1 MLVFVLIIVLLA
13 ALSPILVPKLASRQ
27 RVGWLALVPASLFA
41 YALSYLPA
49 VSAGQTFL
57 QVTPWMPSL
66 GLSLSFYIDGL
77 SLLFVLLITGIG
89 SFIVLYASDYMP
101 KDRNIGRFFLW
112 LFAFMAAM
120 LGLVTADNLLLLFVF
135 WELTSITSYM
145 LIGFNH
151 ESEKARKLAL
161 QGLFVTVGGGLL
173 LMTGVILLGN
183 MAGTLQI
190 SEIIQQPLEAQGTL
204 VNVMLILILM
214 GAFTKSAQFPF
225 HFWLPNAMAAPTP
238 VSAFLHS
245 ATMVKAGIFLMARL
259 HPALGEQW
267 LWSSLQLWAGGITMI
282 LGGILA
288 YTAIDLKKALAYS
301 TLMALGTLTFL
312 LGIGHQAAMV
322 AFVGFLLA
330 HSLYKASFFMLAGAI
345 DHSAGTKDL
354 SKLGG
359 LRKTMPIT
367 FILMVVAAISL
378 AGLPPVFGFIA
389 KELVFEAAL
398 DVHIGLVLVAI
409 TMAFLGVAVAIVL
422 IIKPFFG
429 SDESLPQKPHE
440 ASLPMLAGPAV
451 LLSLSLLFGLWPG
464 LADVG
469 LIQATVQAVIPDEPT
484 TFYLSIWHGFNAA
497 LGLSAIVLV
506 LGVVLAR
513 AWQPSRRLA
522 EKQRMLSESIGPEAA
537 YFKLMDGIVWLAK
550 KQTRIIQNG
559 SLSNY
564 MTVIIL
570 AVVIPVGYT
579 LLTQFGWPSLPDA
592 SPLNIYEVMMVA
604 LLALSTLYAV
614 ITQARFASI
623 VSLGVMGYAVALIFV
638 HFSAPD
644 LGITQVLVETLTVLL
659 LVLVLVKAPGFSR
672 YASRGEVVR
681 DAIIAILLGVLMTL
695 LVLAALNV
703 QWAPSISNY
712 FIENSYELGKG
723 RNIVNVI
730 LVDFRALDTLGEIFV
745 LAIAALGV
753 YSMIRLR
760 KGKGSS

>member
-1 MLVFVLIIVLLA
+1 MIAFVFIILA
-13 ALSPILVPKLASRQ
+13 VAAVSPTLVPWLAMRNKVS
-27 RVGWLALVPASLFA
+27 WLALVPAGLFV
-41 YALSYLPA
+41 YALTYLPA
-49 VSAGQTFL
+49 VTQGQTFL
-57 QVTPWMPSL
+57 EVLPWMPSL

-89 SFIVLYASDYMP
+89 SFIVLYASDYLRGHS
-101 KDRNIGRFFLW
+101 DLGRFYLW

-173 LMTGVILLGN
+173 LMTGIILLGS
-183 MAGTLQI
+183 MAGTLQL
-190 SEIIQQPLEAQGTL
+190 SDIIQQPLAAQGPL
-204 VNVMLILILM
+204 VNVMLVLILM

-259 HPALGEQW
+259 HPALSDHA
-267 LWSSLQLWAGGITMI
+267 LWSNLQLLAGGITMI
-282 LGGILA
+282 LAAILA
-288 YTAIDLKKALAYS
+288 YTAIDIKKALAYS
-301 TLMALGTLTFL
+301 TLIALGTLTFL
-312 LGIGHQAAMV
+312 LGIGNHAAMV
-322 AFVGFLLA
+322 AFVSFLLA

-354 SKLGG
+354 TLLGG
-359 LRKTMPIT
+359 LKKTMPKT
-367 FILMVVAAISL
+367 FILMIVAALSL

-389 KELVFEAAL
+389 KELLFEATL
-398 DVHIGLVLVAI
+398 SMYTGLVLVAF
-409 TMAFLGVAVAIVL
+409 TMACLTVAVALVL
-422 IIKPFFG
+422 VVKPFLG
-429 SDESLPQKPHE
+429 SAAKLPQKPHE
-440 ASLPMLAGPAV
+440 ASLSMLIGPAI
-451 LLSLSLLFGLWPG
+451 LLSLSLLLGVWPA
-464 LADVG
+464 LADKG
-469 LIQATVQAVIPDEPT
+469 LIQAAVGSVSTHNT
-484 TFYLSIWHGFNAA
+484 TFYLSVWHGFNTA
-497 LGLSAIVLV
+497 LGLSVLALVIGIVL
-506 LGVVLAR
+506 AK
-513 AWQPSRRLA
+513 AWQPSRKLA
-522 EKQRMLSESIGPEAA
+522 AKQRSLSESFGPEAG
-537 YFKLMDGIVWLAK
+537 YFKMMDGLVWLAK
-550 KQTRIIQNG
+550 TQTRIVQNG
-559 SLSNY
+559 RLGIY

-570 AVVIPVGYT
+570 AVVVPVIYT
-579 LLTQFGWPSLPDA
+579 LLTQHGWPQLPEA
-592 SPLNIYEVMMVA
+592 SKLNFYEVMMVG
-604 LLALSTLYAV
+604 LLAVSTLFAV
-614 ITQARFASI
+614 ITQGRFASI
-623 VSLGVMGYAVALIFV
+623 ISLGAMGYSVALLFV

-672 YASRGEVVR
+672 YSSRSEIIR
-681 DAIIAILLGVLMTL
+681 DAIVAILMGATMTL

-703 QWAPSISNY
+703 QWAPSISQY

-753 YSMIRLR
+753 YSMIHLR
-760 KGKGSS
+760 KHS

>member
-1 MLVFVLIIVLLA
+1 MLVFVLIVLFLA
-13 ALSPILVPKLASRQ
+13 ALSPVLVPWLASRQ
-27 RVGWLALVPASLFA
+27 KVALLAFVPACLFV
-41 YALSYLPA
+41 YALSFLPA
-49 VSAGQTFL
+49 VAQGQTFL
-57 QVTPWMPSL
+57 QTMQWMPSL

-89 SFIVLYASDYMP
+89 SFIVWYASDYMRGHP
-101 KDRNIGRFFLW
+101 DLGRFFLW
-112 LFAFMAAM
+112 LFAFMASM
-120 LGLVTADNLLLLFVF
+120 LGLVLADNLLLLFVF

-151 ESEKARKLAL
+151 ESAKTRKLAL

-173 LMTGVILLGN
+173 LMTGIILLGS

-190 SEIIQQPLEAQGTL
+190 SEIIQQPLEAQGAL
-204 VNVMLILILM
+204 VNLMLVLILI

-245 ATMVKAGIFLMARL
+245 ATMVKAGVFLMARL
-259 HPALGEQW
+259 HPALGEQI
-267 LWSSLQLWAGGITMI
+267 LWSNLQLWAGGITMI
-282 LGGILA
+282 LGGVLA
-288 YTAIDLKKALAYS
+288 YMAIDLKKVLAYT

-322 AFVGFLLA
+322 AFISFLLA
-330 HSLYKASFFMLAGAI
+330 HSLYKASLFMLAGAI
-345 DHSAGTKDL
+345 DHSAGSKDL
-354 SKLGG
+354 SQLGG
-359 LRKTMPIT
+359 LKKTMPIT
-367 FILMVVAAISL
+367 FILMVVAALSL
-378 AGLPPVFGFIA
+378 AGLPPLFGFIA
-389 KELVFEAAL
+389 KELLFEAAL
-398 DVHIGLVLVAI
+398 AVDITLVLVAI
-409 TMAFLGVAVAIVL
+409 TVACLGVAIAFILV
-422 IIKPFFG
+422 IKPFLG
-429 SDESLPQKPHE
+429 SDSLLPKKPHE

-464 LADVG
+464 LADLG
-469 LIQATVQAVIPDEPT
+469 LVQAAVKAVTPET
-484 TFYLSIWHGFNAA
+484 TDFYLSIWHGFNAA
-497 LGLSAIVLV
+497 LGLSA
-506 LGVVLAR
+506 LALFVGIGL
-513 AWQPSRRLA
+513 AKLWQPSRSFA
-522 EKQRMLSESIGPEAA
+522 AKQRILSDSIGPQAT
-537 YFKLMDGIVWLAK
+537 YFKLMDGIVWLAT

-559 SLSNY
+559 SLGNY
-564 MTVIIL
+564 MTVIVL

-579 LLTQFGWPSLPDA
+579 LLTQFGWPDLPAA
-592 SPLNIYEVMMVA
+592 SPLNIYEIMMVA

-623 VSLGVMGYAVALIFV
+623 ISLGVMGYAVALIFV

-659 LVLVLVKAPGFSR
+659 LVLVLVKVPGFSN
-672 YASRGEVVR
+672 YSSRGVIIR
-681 DAIIAILLGVLMTL
+681 DVIVAILMGTLMTL

-703 QWAPSISNY
+703 QWAPSISEY

-745 LAIAALGV
+745 LGIAALGV

-760 KGKGSS
+760 KRTL

>member
-1 MLVFVLIIVLLA
+1 MLVFVLIIVVVA
-13 ALSPILVPKLASRQ
+13 ALSPFVVPWLASRQ
-27 RVGWLALVPASLFA
+27 KVGLLALVPACLFT
-41 YALSYLPA
+41 YALCYLPA
-49 VSAGQTFL
+49 ISAGQTFS
-57 QVTPWMPSL
+57 QVIQWMPSL
-66 GLSLSFYIDGL
+66 GLSLSFYMDGL

-89 SFIVLYASDYMP
+89 SFIVWYASDYMRQHP
-101 KDRNIGRFFLW
+101 DLGRFFLW

-151 ESEKARKLAL
+151 KSEQTRKLAL

-173 LMTGVILLGN
+173 LMTGVILLN
-183 MAGTLQI
+183 SITGTLTI
-190 SEIIQQPLEAQGTL
+190 SEIIQQPLDAQGTL
-204 VNVMLILILM
+204 VNVMVVLILM

-259 HPALGEQW
+259 HPVLGEQV
-267 LWSSLQLWAGGITMI
+267 LWSGLQLWAGGITMV
-282 LGGILA
+282 LGGVLA

-312 LGIGHQAAMV
+312 LGIGSHAAMV
-322 AFVGFLLA
+322 AFTSFLIG
-330 HSLYKASFFMLAGAI
+330 HSLYKASLFMLAGVI
-345 DHSAGTKDL
+345 DHNAGTKDL

-359 LRKTMPIT
+359 LRKTMPFT
-367 FILMVVAAISL
+367 FLLMVVGALSL

-398 DVHIGLVLVAI
+398 AINVGLVFAAM
-409 TMAFLGVAVAIVL
+409 TMACLGVAVAIILV
-422 IIKPFFG
+422 IKPFLG
-429 SDESLPQKPHE
+429 SDALLPQKPHE

-451 LLSLSLLFGLWPG
+451 LLAISLLFGLWPG
-464 LADVG
+464 LVDQG
-469 LIQATVQAVIPDEPT
+469 LIQAAVKSVTPITPD
-484 TFYLSIWHGFNAA
+484 FYLSIWHGFNSA
-497 LGLSAIVLV
+497 LGLSALALI
-506 LGVVLAR
+506 LGAALAK
-513 AWQPSRRLA
+513 AWQPSRWLA
-522 EKQRMLSESIGPEAA
+522 AKQRQLSESIGPEAG

-550 KQTRIIQNG
+550 KQTRLIQNG
-559 SLSNY
+559 NLGHY
-564 MTVIIL
+564 IIVIVL

-579 LLTQFGWPSLPDA
+579 LLAQFGWPDISNV
-592 SPLNIYEVMMVA
+592 SPLTIYEIMMVA
-604 LLALSTLYAV
+604 LLAFSTLYAV
-614 ITQARFASI
+614 VAKARFTSI
-623 VSLGVMGYAVALIFV
+623 ISLGAMGYAIALIFV
-638 HFSAPD
+638 YFSAPD

-659 LVLVLVKAPGFSR
+659 LVLVLVKTPGFSP
-672 YASRGEVVR
+672 YSSRGIIIR
-681 DAIIAILLGVLMTL
+681 DAIVALSFGALMTL
-695 LVLAALNV
+695 LILAALDV
-703 QWAPSISNY
+703 QWAPSIAHY
-712 FIENSYELGKG
+712 FIDNSYELGKG

-760 KGKGSS
+760 KPHT

>member
-1 MLVFVLIIVLLA
+1 MLVFVLIILLLA
-13 ALSPILVPKLASRQ
+13 AVSPILVPKLALRQ
-27 RVGWLALVPASLFA
+27 KVGWLALVPACLFA
-41 YALSYLPA
+41 YASTYLPA
-49 VSAGQTFL
+49 VSEGQTFL

-89 SFIVLYASDYMP
+89 SFIVLYASEYMHNHP
-101 KDRNIGRFFLW
+101 DLGRFFLW

-151 ESEKARKLAL
+151 ESQKVRKLAL

-173 LMTGVILLGN
+173 LMTGVIML
-183 MAGTLQI
+183 ASITGTLQI

-204 VNVMLILILM
+204 INVMLVLILM

-259 HPALGEQW
+259 HPAFAEQS

-282 LGGILA
+282 LGGVLA
-288 YTAIDLKKALAYS
+288 YTSIDIKKTLAYS
-301 TLMALGTLTFL
+301 TLMALGTMTFL

-322 AFVGFLLA
+322 AFVSFLLA
-330 HSLYKASFFMLAGAI
+330 HSLYKASLFMLAGAI

-354 SKLGG
+354 TQLGG
-359 LRKTMPIT
+359 LKKTMPIT
-367 FILMVVAAISL
+367 FALMVMAALSL
-378 AGLPPVFGFIA
+378 AGLPPVIGFIA

-398 DVHIGLVLVAI
+398 AAHISLILVAV
-409 TMAFLGVAVAIVL
+409 TVACLGVAVAL
-422 IIKPFFG
+422 ILVIKPFLG
-429 SDESLPQKPHE
+429 TDTSLPQKPHE
-440 ASLPMLAGPAV
+440 ASLPMLTGPAV
-451 LLSLSLLFGLWPG
+451 LLFISLLFGLWPG
-464 LADVG
+464 LADRG
-469 LIQATVQAVIPDEPT
+469 LIQAAVQAINPDAAD
-484 TFYLSIWHGFNAA
+484 FYLSIWHGFNTA
-497 LGLSAIVLV
+497 LGLSALALV
-506 LGVVLAR
+506 LGVVLAK
-513 AWQPSRRLA
+513 AWQPSRWLA
-522 EKQRMLSESIGPEAA
+522 QKYRQLSDIIGPEAA
-537 YFKLMDGIVWLAK
+537 YFKLMDGIVWLAT

-579 LLTQFGWPSLPDA
+579 LLSQYGWPNLPPVSLP
-592 SPLNIYEVMMVA
+592 NIYEIMMVA

-623 VSLGVMGYAVALIFV
+623 ISLGAMGYAMALIFV

-659 LVLVLVKAPGFSR
+659 LVLVLVKAPGFSN
-672 YASRGEVVR
+672 YASRGEIIR
-681 DAIIAILLGVLMTL
+681 DAIVAILLGMLMTL

-703 QWAPSISNY
+703 QWAPSISAY

-753 YSMIRLR
+753 YSMVLLR
-760 KGKGSS
+760 KGRGTS

>member
-1 MLVFVLIIVLLA
+1 MFVFILIIVLLA
-13 ALSPILVPKLASRQ
+13 ACSPILVPWLASRQ
-27 RVGWLALVPASLFA
+27 KVGLLALVPACLFV
-41 YALSYLPA
+41 YALTTYLPA
-49 VSAGQTFL
+49 VADGQTFL
-57 QVTPWMPSL
+57 KTTQWMPSL
-66 GLSLSFYIDGL
+66 GLTLSFYIDGL

-89 SFIVLYASDYMP
+89 TFIVWYASDYM
-101 KDRNIGRFFLW
+101 RNYPDLGRFFLW

-173 LMTGVILLGN
+173 LMTGVILLGSI
-183 MAGTLQI
+183 AGTLQI
-190 SEIIQQPLEAQGTL
+190 SEIVQQPLAAQGSL

-259 HPALGEQW
+259 HPALGEQI
-267 LWSSLQLWAGGITMI
+267 LWSTLQLWAGGITMI
-282 LGGILA
+282 LGAVLA
-288 YTAIDLKKALAYS
+288 YTAIDIKKALAYS
-301 TLMALGTLTFL
+301 TVTALGTLTFL
-312 LGIGHQAAMV
+312 LGIGSQAAIV
-322 AFVGFLLA
+322 AFVGFLIA
-330 HSLYKASFFMLAGAI
+330 HSLYKASLFMLAGAI
-345 DHSAGTKDL
+345 DHSAGSKDL

-359 LRKTMPIT
+359 LKKTMPMT
-367 FILMVVAAISL
+367 FALMIVAALSL
-378 AGLPPVFGFIA
+378 AGLPPLFGFIA

-398 DVHIGLVLVAI
+398 AANSGLVLVAV
-409 TMAFLGVAVAIVL
+409 TMASLSVAVAIIL
-422 IIKPFFG
+422 IIKPFLG
-429 SDESLPQKPHE
+429 SDALLPQKPHE
-440 ASLPMLAGPAV
+440 ASFPMLVGPAV
-451 LLSLSLLFGLWPG
+451 LLSASLLFGLWPR
-464 LADVG
+464 LVDQG
-469 LIQATVQAVIPDEPT
+469 LIQATVQAVIPNAAD
-484 TFYLSIWHGFNAA
+484 FYLSIWHGFNAA
-497 LGLSAIVLV
+497 LGLSVLALILGIVLV
-506 LGVVLAR
+506 R
-513 AWQPSRRLA
+513 AWQPSRWLA
-522 EKQRMLSESIGPEAA
+522 EKQRLFSESVGPEAG
-537 YFKLMDGIVWLAK
+537 YFKLMDFIVWLAI
-550 KQTRIIQNG
+550 KQTRVIQNG
-559 SLSNY
+559 RLSNY

-579 LLTQFGWPSLPDA
+579 LLTQHGWPDLPKVA
-592 SPLNIYEVMMVA
+592 PPNIYEVMMVA
-604 LLALSTLYAV
+604 LLALSTLFAV
-614 ITQARFASI
+614 ITPARFASI
-623 VSLGVMGYAVALIFV
+623 ISLGAMGYAVALIFV

-659 LVLVLVKAPGFSR
+659 LVLVLVKAPGFSS
-672 YASRGEVVR
+672 YASRGEVIR
-681 DAIIAILLGVLMTL
+681 DAIVAILLGVLMTL

-703 QWAPSISNY
+703 QWAPSISDY

-760 KGKGSS
+760 KGSS

>member
-13 ALSPILVPKLASRQ
+13 ALSPILVPRLASRQ
-27 RVGWLALVPASLFA
+27 KVGWLALVPACLFA

-49 VSAGQTFL
+49 VSEGQTFL

-89 SFIVLYASDYMP
+89 SFIVLYASDYM
-101 KDRNIGRFFLW
+101 RNHRDLGRFFLW

-173 LMTGVILLGN
+173 LMTGVILLGS

-190 SEIIQQPLEAQGTL
+190 SEIIQQPLEAQGML
-204 VNVMLILILM
+204 VNVMLVLILM

-259 HPALGEQW
+259 HPALGEQI

-282 LGGILA
+282 LGGVLA
-288 YTAIDLKKALAYS
+288 YTAIDIKKALAYS

-322 AFVGFLLA
+322 AFISFLLA
-330 HSLYKASFFMLAGAI
+330 HSLYKASLFMLAGAI

-354 SKLGG
+354 TQLGG
-359 LRKTMPIT
+359 LKKTMPIT
-367 FILMVVAAISL
+367 FILMVVAALSL

-398 DVHIGLVLVAI
+398 AVNTGLVLVAI
-409 TMAFLGVAVAIVL
+409 IMACLGVAVAIILV
-422 IIKPFFG
+422 IKPFLG
-429 SDESLPQKPHE
+429 ADTSLPKKPHE

-451 LLSLSLLFGLWPG
+451 LLSISLLFGLLPG
-464 LADVG
+464 LADQG
-469 LIQATVQAVIPDEPT
+469 LIQATVQAVTLESTD
-484 TFYLSIWHGFNAA
+484 FYLSIWHGFNTA
-497 LGLSAIVLV
+497 LGLSALALV
-506 LGVVLAR
+506 LGVVLAK
-513 AWQPSRRLA
+513 AWQPSRWLA
-522 EKQRMLSESIGPEAA
+522 QKQRALSESIGPEAG
-537 YFKLMDGIVWLAK
+537 YFKLMEGIVWLAI
-550 KQTRIIQNG
+550 KQTRAIQNG
-559 SLSNY
+559 RLSNY
-564 MTVIIL
+564 MTVIVL

-579 LLTQFGWPSLPDA
+579 LLTQYGWPNLPQV
-592 SPLNIYEVMMVA
+592 SPLNIYEIMMVA

-623 VSLGVMGYAVALIFV
+623 ISLGVMGYAVALIFV

-659 LVLVLVKAPGFSR
+659 LVLVLVKAPGFSS
-672 YASRGEVVR
+672 YASRGELIR
-681 DAIIAILLGVLMTL
+681 DAIVAISLGVLMTL
-695 LVLAALNV
+695 LVLSALNV

-753 YSMIRLR
+753 YSMILLR
-760 KGKGSS
+760 KGKGSP

>member
-1 MLVFVLIIVLLA
+1 MLVFVLIVVLVA
-13 ALSPILVPKLASRQ
+13 ALSPHLVPWLATRNK
-27 RVGWLALVPASLFA
+27 VGLLALVPACLFIS
-41 YALSYLPA
+41 ALSYLPA
-49 VSAGQTFL
+49 VSGGQTFL
-57 QVTPWMPSL
+57 QVMPWMPSL
-66 GLSLSFYIDGL
+66 GLNLSFYIDGL

-89 SFIVLYASDYMP
+89 SFIVWYASDYM
-101 KDRNIGRFFLW
+101 RNHPDLGRFFLW

-173 LMTGVILLGN
+173 LMTGVILLGS

-204 VNVMLILILM
+204 VNVMLVLILM

-267 LWSSLQLWAGGITMI
+267 LWSNLQLWAGGITMI
-282 LGGILA
+282 LGGVLA

-330 HSLYKASFFMLAGAI
+330 HSLYKASLFMLAGAI

-354 SKLGG
+354 SQLGG
-359 LRKTMPIT
+359 LKKTMPIT
-367 FILMVVAAISL
+367 FILMVVAALSL

-389 KELVFEAAL
+389 KELLFEAAL
-398 DVHIGLVLVAI
+398 SVNLGLVLAAI
-409 TMAFLGVAVAIVL
+409 TVACLGVAIAIVL
-422 IIKPFFG
+422 VIKPFFG
-429 SDESLPQKPHE
+429 SDALLPQKPHE
-440 ASLPMLAGPAV
+440 ASLPLLAGPAV
-451 LLSLSLLFGLWPG
+451 LLTISVLFGLWPG
-464 LADVG
+464 LADRG
-469 LIQATVQAVIPDEPT
+469 LVQAAVQAVAPEAT
-484 TFYLSIWHGFNAA
+484 GFYLSIWHGFNAA
-497 LGLSAIVLV
+497 LGLSALALI
-506 LGVVLAR
+506 LGVVLAK
-513 AWQPSRRLA
+513 AWLPSRQLA
-522 EKQRMLSESIGPEAA
+522 AKQRDLSEFIGPEAG
-537 YFKLMDGIVWLAK
+537 YFKLMDGIIWLAI

-559 SLSNY
+559 SLGNY
-564 MTVIIL
+564 MRVIIL

-579 LLTQFGWPSLPDA
+579 LLTQFGWPNLPETA
-592 SPLNIYEVMMVA
+592 PLKTYEIMMVA

-623 VSLGVMGYAVALIFV
+623 ISLGAMGYAVALIFV

-672 YASRGEVVR
+672 YASRGEVIR
-681 DAIIAILLGVLMTL
+681 DVLVATLLGALMTL

-703 QWAPSISNY
+703 QWAPSISAY

-760 KGKGSS
+760 KGKDS